1 MIQVSAAK
9 EDDKAAWLPLWQGY
23 LDFYA
28 QDLPPDITDLTFQR
42 ALDPHEP
49 VFLVLA
55 RDGACDG
62 GRVVGFATFVLHR
75 STWARTHYL
84 YLEDLFVAEAAR
96 GTGAGRALAEHVIET
111 GRQNGCERVYWVTQE
126 TNKVAR
132 MVYDKLADLPGLI
145 TYFARM

>member
-1 MIQVSAAK
+1 MIQVAAAK
-9 EDDKAAWLPLWQGY
+9 TEDEAAWREVWQGY

-28 QDLPPDITDLTFQR
+28 QVLPEDITALTFQR

-55 RDGACDG
+55 RDGDG
-62 GRVVGFATFVLHR
+62 VVGFATFVLHR

-96 GTGAGRALAEHVIET
+96 GTGAGRALVEHVIET
-111 GRQNGCERVYWVTQE
+111 GRQNGCERVYWVTGELNE
-126 TNKVAR
+126 TARALYDKVAN
-132 MVYDKLADLPGLI
+132 LQGLV